1 MSKYPKMCIKEG
13 YHELFIVITQK
24 KSLYTSS
31 RGTAYKEA
39 QRRDYLENFM
49 LLSMLG
55 TDT

>member
-1 MSKYPKMCIKEG
+1 MQGGFTKLMAL
-13 YHELFIVITQK
+13 EL
-24 KSLYTSS
+24 SLDEEVRVEVGISS